1 MSGIRICIPQSMSV
15 AHKKDNVAS
24 CYRADAVCA
33 HLYARLQREKIV
45 ARVDS
50 VFPRAINFFS
60 AGEMFSVLTADRGL
74 RPNAICLC
82 ANAPIRLCGSLL
94 QPGMKTVFCRRGVF
108 VEERRLCGSLT
119 FFTRREDLSVRRI
132 RVNRALLPRQAG
144 ILKGVLASLP
154 DSDGLSCLA
163 TGSGTNLYADFL
175 RPRVKRFQT
184 ALKSGDPALAA
195 AAASQMAG
203 CGVGLT
209 PSSDDLLCGYFL
221 AWQILTQKGGE
232 RAYLD
237 GLQAMAE
244 KAAEKTNRI
253 SGAFLLQ
260 SARGYAA
267 EEVLCL
273 LERLFGGAEEA
284 SLKKA
289 ARRVLD
295 IGATSGG
302 DILTGVC
309 LALQYEDGGNWRD
322 TYRDTKECLL

>member
-1 MSGIRICIPQSMSV
+1 MSV
-15 AHKKDNVAS
+15 AHKKENAAS
-24 CYRADAVCA
+24 FYRADAVCA
-33 HLYARLQREKIV
+33 RLYARLQREEIV

-82 ANAPIRLCGSLL
+82 ADAPIRLCGSLL
-94 QPGMKTVFCRRGVF
+94 QPGMKTVLSKRGVF

-119 FFTRREDLSVRRI
+119 FTRREDLSVRRI

-175 RPRVKRFQT
+175 RPRLKRFQT
-184 ALKSGDPALAA
+184 ALESGDPALAA
-195 AAASQMAG
+195 AAAAQLAG

-221 AWQILTQKGGE
+221 TWQILAQKGGE

-260 SARGYAA
+260 SAQGYAA
-267 EEVLCL
+267 EEVVRFLECL
-273 LERLFGGAEEA
+273 FHGTDEA

-289 ARRVLD
+289 VRRVLD
-295 IGATSGG
+295 IGATSGS